1 MAALDSVVSRVV
13 DSLAGLKGVVALTLG
28 GSRSLGTN
36 LPTSD
41 WDIGLYYRT
50 GFSVDQLR
58 GLGHAGKV
66 AAPGDWGRI
75 MNGGA
80 WWSVEGRKI
89 DVLLRDVD
97 IVDHWT
103 AEAGSGRFEVDN
115 VHGYLSGLPTY
126 SLAAEL
132 ALGKVLVGDL
142 ARPTFPNALKESAP
156 NYWSYVAAF
165 SLLYADR
172 HAASGEVS
180 NCFGAIAKAAVAE
193 ANGRLAGRGEWVL
206 NEKGILGRVGLQ
218 QVDAVL
224 SESPSPSDLSLAV
237 ESTRQILNL
246 LRPPPGFLPDAIVR
260 R

>member
-1 MAALDSVVSRVV
+1 MLALDPVVSHVI
-13 DSLAGLKGVVALTLG
+13 DSLAELDGVVALTLG

-41 WDIGLYYRT
+41 WDIGLYYRA

-58 GLGHAGKV
+58 GLGYSGKV

-80 WWSVEGRKI
+80 WWAVEGRKI
-89 DVLLRDVD
+89 DVLLRDLD
-97 IVDHWT
+97 TVDHWT

-115 VHGYLSGLPTY
+115 VHGYLAGLPTY
-126 SLAAEL
+126 SLSAEL
-132 ALGKVLVGDL
+132 ALGRLLFGEL
-142 ARPTFPNALKESAP
+142 PRPTFPSALRESAP

-180 NCFGAIAKAAVAE
+180 NCLGAIAKAAIAE
-193 ANGRLAGRGEWVL
+193 ANGRLTRHGEWVL
-206 NEKGILGRVGLQ
+206 NEKGILGRAGLQ
-218 QVDAVL
+218 HVDAVL
-224 SESPSPSDLSLAV
+224 SSSTAAGELSQV
-237 ESTRQILNL
+237 VQSTRQTLNL
-246 LRPPPGFLPDAIVR
+246 LSPLLGFPPDAVIR

>member
-1 MAALDSVVSRVV
+1 
-13 DSLAGLKGVVALTLG
+13 
-28 GSRSLGTN
+28 
-36 LPTSD
+36 
-41 WDIGLYYRT
+41 
-50 GFSVDQLR
+50 
-58 GLGHAGKV
+58 
-66 AAPGDWGRI
+66 

-97 IVDHWT
+97 IVDYWT

-142 ARPTFPNALKESAP
+142 ARPAFPNALKESAP
-156 NYWSYVAAF
+156 TYWSYVAAF

-224 SESPSPSDLSLAV
+224 SESPSPGDLSLAV
-237 ESTRQILNL
+237 KSTRQMLNL
-246 LRPPPGFLPDAIVR
+246 LRPPPGFPPDAIVR